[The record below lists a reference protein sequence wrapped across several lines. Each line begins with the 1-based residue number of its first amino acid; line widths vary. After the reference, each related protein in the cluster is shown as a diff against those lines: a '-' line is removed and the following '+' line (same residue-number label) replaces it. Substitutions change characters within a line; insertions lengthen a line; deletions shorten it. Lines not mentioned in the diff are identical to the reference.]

1 MTINLLLIDHWIEKK
16 IDRKSNYSLYHH
28 WWIDHMR
35 TRSMKKKFNLIEYDH
50 MVIDDDDDDDDT
62 A

>member
-1 MTINLLLIDHWIEKK
+1 
-16 IDRKSNYSLYHH
+16 
-28 WWIDHMR
+28 MR